1 MGYLQRLEAFM
12 FIFDDND
19 QIKKELKKIII
30 DAGSTQ
36 KDISDMLGVKPQQYT
51 NIIKKENLAFK
62 DVKKILDCIGYD
74 LVIDFVKKTEAEK
87 G

>member
-1 MGYLQRLEAFM
+1 M